1 MACFRFD
8 SHQKHF
14 LLWSDLHSM
23 EVTVKPYTVQQVIYC
38 WPIVLCSNQ
47 WVRPLKVKPS
57 RRCKH
62 PVLGHGAQPHSHADQ
77 PVAHDALDLSSEC
90 AQKSQETEQLHSGTS
105 ASLGTSF
112 DSEQEFFKLESR
124 AESHGIALLCPHLQ
138 DTTVCPKVAEH
149 FFITVWIAI
158 SYGRQRN
165 TAIVQAWPC
174 MLYGAREKRQYC
186 RHRQGI
192 VLRTASEHASVA
204 CHGLQ
209 KMYTSWYQ
217 IKVSLHSYQRRG
229 DRGFLLP
236 SSVNQQAAAD
246 VANVC
251 NGPVADQVLVIW
263 RFDSLMRE
271 VLLLSLPQFA
281 VSRLDNLTKWLG
293 VP

>member
-1 MACFRFD
+1 
-8 SHQKHF
+8 
-14 LLWSDLHSM
+14 M

-62 PVLGHGAQPHSHADQ
+62 PVLGHGTQPHSHADQ

-90 AQKSQETEQLHSGTS
+90 TQKSQETEQLHSGTS

-124 AESHGIALLCPHLQ
+124 AEWHGIALLCPHLQ

-174 MLYGAREKRQYC
+174 MLYGTREKRQATQAEDC
-186 RHRQGI
+186 PAHRQWTCQCS
-192 VLRTASEHASVA
+192 VPRPSENVA
-204 CHGLQ
+204 E
-209 KMYTSWYQ
+209 YQ
-217 IKVSLHSYQRRG
+217 TKVSLHSYQRRG

-236 SSVNQQAAAD
+236 SCVNQQAAAD
-246 VANVC
+246 VANIC

-281 VSRLDNLTKWLG
+281 VSRLDNHAKWLG